1 MYINYEALINT
12 LHFGTSSWSSLPM
25 TYTDSDHLVPFG
37 FGISFSL
44 DQVGASVTPPQNLI
58 QSNQQKKLNNESKQK
73 ITDQYKFW

>member
-1 MYINYEALINT
+1 
-12 LHFGTSSWSSLPM
+12 M

-44 DQVGASVTPPQNLI
+44 DQVGALVTPPQNLI

-73 ITDQYKFW
+73 ITDQYKV